1 MHRSTFIIVKKINTA
16 QMLIKRRLDKYIL
29 MYSYNRIFSNWEKK
43 KKGWNTALLNSKNE
57 SQKYMFKWEKSKS
70 HKTSREYNTTI
81 LKLKKKKPKQAKIRN
96 ILFRGGYVNSKKK
109 KSLCCFLLCSV
120 VFKEES
126 HRHISGSQLLLL
138 WRQRA
143 EGKRPIADAKILE
156 KNTS

>member
-1 MHRSTFIIVKKINTA
+1 MRKKQVT
-16 QMLIKRRLDKYIL
+16 QDLKRVQ
-29 MYSYNRIFSNWEKK
+29 YNYFKAKK
-43 KKGWNTALLNSKNE
+43 KK
-57 SQKYMFKWEKSKS
+57 
-70 HKTSREYNTTI
+70 TT
-81 LKLKKKKPKQAKIRN
+81 KQAKIRN

-120 VFKEES
+120 VLKEDN

-143 EGKRPIADAKILE
+143 EGKRPIADAKILG